1 MLLGKI
7 KKEVRVPL
15 ALKIEDELMFDLES
29 YRKLYLEVHGDEIEI
44 AQIVEGLLVA
54 ALKKDRSFQSYLKEQ
69 KKI

>member
-15 ALKIEDELMFDLES
+15 ALKIEDELMFDLEA

-54 ALKKDRSFQSYLKEQ
+54 ALKKDRSFQRYLKEQ